1 MSDRYKFT
9 FDENSTT
16 VLKMYEVERNKSKL
30 QKITGSTFELE
41 TGLNDLG
48 LESVLSVSQT
58 KLKKGYAETSVF
70 TDQDGDGIY
79 TESLE
84 IEVATSA
91 IKAKNLDKH
100 KFEFNELGEVSLDL
114 KLSKGKWKVDRLD
127 DDESLVKVSLNGV
140 DYVLKTEQERNEV
153 EFELFRDDNQDGI
166 WTKVAE
172 GEAGSQYL
180 DPTTGTVE
188 LIGLATYLDASAS
201 IIG

>member
-58 KLKKGYAETSVF
+58 KLKNGYAETSVF